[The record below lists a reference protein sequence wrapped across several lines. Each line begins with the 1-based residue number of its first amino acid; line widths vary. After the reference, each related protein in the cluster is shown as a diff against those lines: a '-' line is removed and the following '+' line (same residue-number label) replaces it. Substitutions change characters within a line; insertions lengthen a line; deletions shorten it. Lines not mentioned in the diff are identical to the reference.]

1 MRLCLSF
8 VDFLQLGLLLLGQL
22 PIPRWSIDAQ
32 EQRSE
37 DRQHESAEAGYA
49 LDPVEG
55 GLHASRKAGAV
66 KIRERFDVG
75 LL

>member
-1 MRLCLSF
+1 MRLCLPL

-22 PIPRWSIDAQ
+22 PISCWSIDAQ
-32 EQRSE
+32 KQCSE
-37 DRQHESAEAGYA
+37 NRQHKSTEAGHA